1 MTTAPFAID
10 RQPETRTLD
19 GDRPLLRSQDDRLGF
34 SQVAAALSRAIL
46 NQAAPEGLVIGVEG
60 DWGSGKSSLL
70 RLTLEQLAQGGAKR
84 PPAVIEFRPWLIG
97 DRDALL
103 QALFSEFANA
113 LERLGAEEAGP
124 ARGKLSAAEA
134 AGKELRAFAAR
145 LGGVGKLV
153 KLGGDFVPGLGAIGS
168 GLVAVSEVAADVK
181 APSLVELK
189 TRIDGLLRDLQR
201 TIVVTIDDVDR
212 LEPSEALELLRLVR
226 SVADFPHV
234 VYLLC
239 YDRHVLSAGIETSA
253 RVPDGEAFLEKIL
266 QVTVEVPL
274 PEAYRLRTWFQ
285 AGLAALM
292 TCDDPASAAAVDTVV
307 AQEGDRYLKTPRDV
321 VRSLNALQLLWPTVA
336 DKVDPADF
344 VWIQMIK
351 VGNPALYRWIE
362 RYLGR
367 YAGVRHQP
375 VGSRGLL
382 RLGRLDL
389 VAALKRDGLVFDD
402 VRRDLAQ
409 RLPGIP
415 PHSGAVEAEAELYG
429 HRDDIERDRAL
440 STRRLSSPDHWRLY
454 FALDFSDGAARPSDI
469 EALVGAAE
477 AGVAEVGRLLAT
489 WFAERSGAGV
499 VKGAA
504 VLDQVRTT
512 DGVDLTGVQ
521 AEAVFRALAEIM
533 DEVVMVRAPQGFTV
547 EIERE
552 AAMVA
557 PVLARRIA
565 AEGDMDA
572 IMLSCVK
579 QGEALSWL
587 AGQLRAECFAH
598 GKFTDRY
605 IDETTRKLSPEG
617 LDQALA
623 AFAARL
629 VRHRIKG
636 LAGRPQVVNLLWLWK
651 DVAGEAAVEVMR
663 RSVVRTQGLFE
674 ALEMMSTVAT
684 SSSRG
689 GYLFISASLLKAFF
703 NPENIAARLVR
714 IGGGHDLEEAQR
726 AVEFQDRIQKGQ
738 GV

>member
-292 TCDDPASAAAVDTVV
+292 
-307 AQEGDRYLKTPRDV
+307 
-321 VRSLNALQLLWPTVA
+321 
-336 DKVDPADF
+336 
-344 VWIQMIK
+344 
-351 VGNPALYRWIE
+351 
-362 RYLGR
+362 
-367 YAGVRHQP
+367 
-375 VGSRGLL
+375 
-382 RLGRLDL
+382 
-389 VAALKRDGLVFDD
+389 
-402 VRRDLAQ
+402 
-409 RLPGIP
+409 
-415 PHSGAVEAEAELYG
+415 
-429 HRDDIERDRAL
+429 
-440 STRRLSSPDHWRLY
+440 
-454 FALDFSDGAARPSDI
+454 
-469 EALVGAAE
+469 
-477 AGVAEVGRLLAT
+477 
-489 WFAERSGAGV
+489 
-499 VKGAA
+499 
-504 VLDQVRTT
+504 
-512 DGVDLTGVQ
+512 
-521 AEAVFRALAEIM
+521 
-533 DEVVMVRAPQGFTV
+533 
-547 EIERE
+547 
-552 AAMVA
+552 
-557 PVLARRIA
+557 
-565 AEGDMDA
+565 
-572 IMLSCVK
+572 
-579 QGEALSWL
+579 
-587 AGQLRAECFAH
+587 
-598 GKFTDRY
+598 
-605 IDETTRKLSPEG
+605 
-617 LDQALA
+617 
-623 AFAARL
+623 
-629 VRHRIKG
+629 
-636 LAGRPQVVNLLWLWK
+636 
-651 DVAGEAAVEVMR
+651 
-663 RSVVRTQGLFE
+663 
-674 ALEMMSTVAT
+674 
-684 SSSRG
+684 
-689 GYLFISASLLKAFF
+689 
-703 NPENIAARLVR
+703 
-714 IGGGHDLEEAQR
+714 
-726 AVEFQDRIQKGQ
+726 
-738 GV
+738 